1 MSPAENNAT
10 PLVTVLV
17 WRQNICSQS
26 EMEILKIFMFL
37 VVTCGATSE
46 TNTDRTNTDYNTI
59 EYSDSNDNA
68 TSNSTEYFDNNAANM
83 NTEYFDSNATNI
95 EYVYNNS
102 TTMAY
107 SDNNATN
114 IEYVSNNS
122 TTMEYSNSNAS
133 YYREYLDDNATNTE
147 YWNRNASAL
156 GYSFNNTN
164 TKGNTTY
171 SIGNM
176 LDIISNSNENI
187 TMSIFYNLT
196 SYTNFTRTS
205 KKPFYERTDKP
216 RTSILSFRTRTPST
230 MESNTSYSNTISL
243 NTTRSNSNRRTTPT
257 TITTINLSK
266 TIG

>member
-1 MSPAENNAT
+1 
-10 PLVTVLV
+10 
-17 WRQNICSQS
+17 
-26 EMEILKIFMFL
+26 MFL

-68 TSNSTEYFDNNAANM
+68 TITSTEYFDNNAANM

-102 TTMAY
+102 TTM
-107 SDNNATN
+107 
-114 IEYVSNNS
+114 
-122 TTMEYSNSNAS
+122 EYSNSNAS
-133 YYREYLDDNATNTE
+133 YYIEYLDDNATNTE

-171 SIGNM
+171 STGNM
-176 LDIISNSNENI
+176 LDIISNSNGNI

-243 NTTRSNSNRRTTPT
+243 NATRSNSNRRTTPT

>member
-1 MSPAENNAT
+1 MSPAENNT
-10 PLVTVLV
+10 LPLVTVLV
-17 WRQNICSQS
+17 WRQNICSHS

-102 TTMAY
+102 TTM
-107 SDNNATN
+107 
-114 IEYVSNNS
+114 
-122 TTMEYSNSNAS
+122 EYSNSNAS
-133 YYREYLDDNATNTE
+133 YYIEYSNDNATNTE

-164 TKGNTTY
+164 TKGNTTNP
-171 SIGNM
+171 IGNM
-176 LDIISNSNENI
+176 LDIISNSNGNI

-243 NTTRSNSNRRTTPT
+243 NATRSNSNRRTTPT